1 MVTYAVASGALDPA
15 VCKVL
20 CGEMTAA
27 ARRVDATEI
36 SDQVFDMTGL
46 YINPEAS
53 LLTPAIVTVRVA
65 AGLVLSAVE
74 SQDRLDGPGNR
85 TLTGEDSKDF
95 WLIYIN
101 FDGIFLGF
109 RLKP

>member
-15 VCKVL
+15 VCKLL

-27 ARRVDATEI
+27 ARRVDTTQI
-36 SDQVFDMTGL
+36 SEQLFDMTGL

-53 LLTPAIVTVRVA
+53 LFTPAIVTVRVV

-74 SQDRLDGPGNR
+74 SQDTLDGPGNR
-85 TLTGEDSKDF
+85 TLTGEDFK
-95 WLIYIN
+95 Y
-101 FDGIFLGF
+101 F
-109 RLKP
+109 RPLTILFVYS

>member
-15 VCKVL
+15 VCKLL

-27 ARRVDATEI
+27 ARRVDTTQI
-36 SDQVFDMTGL
+36 SEQLFDMTGL

-53 LLTPAIVTVRVA
+53 LLTPAIVTVRVV

-74 SQDRLDGPGNR
+74 SQDMLDGPGNR
-85 TLTGEDSKDF
+85 TLTGEDS
-95 WLIYIN
+95 IY
-101 FDGIFLGF
+101 F
-109 RLKP
+109 RPLNILFVYF